1 MAFPVGPGWHKESI
15 WRKRIEIRHRQ
26 RVGHVR
32 SEGQP
37 VAQAFPNRFLTPL
50 ILGHPSQFLRQ
61 GFAAGGP
68 SPGVLQERLRGRTG
82 PGFGADA
89 MSQFNGLLLHE
100 GVIQQHQSLRGH
112 RGDGALREWGGSVA
126 VIKGLE
132 HRHHGSSPDVGIDA
146 ASGPFTRFGH
156 LPVGARSGASRQY
169 LAAERREKTPPA
181 SLQIQG
187 SRDRQQTVAQRLG
200 IQTTEILTPQQVIG
214 WIRFEGLWILHRRRL
229 HPGGRG
235 EDEPVEGFDGPALA
249 DKLAGQPIQQFRV
262 CGKASHA
269 PEIGGGSDQPSTEM
283 VMPNPVH
290 QHPGGQW
297 VGGAGDPL
305 RQGLPTTRRGQT
317 LFPDRRIA
325 PSGCP
330 QESRS
335 HFSPRRPW
343 VTSGQHL
350 HCRRRAPALTGRQC
364 PFEGRPGL
372 LDCIHAS
379 GEVFANH
386 LVGCRRALRLQLLP
400 LAFLRGFPGRNFS
413 R

>member
-1 MAFPVGPGWHKESI
+1 MESLD
-15 WRKRIEIRHRQ
+15 RPTLADEFA
-26 RVGHVR
+26 
-32 SEGQP
+32 GQP
-37 VAQAFPNRFLTPL
+37 V
-50 ILGHPSQFLRQ
+50 
-61 GFAAGGP
+61 
-68 SPGVLQERLRGRTG
+68 
-82 PGFGADA
+82 
-89 MSQFNGLLLHE
+89 
-100 GVIQQHQSLRGH
+100 
-112 RGDGALREWGGSVA
+112 
-126 VIKGLE
+126 
-132 HRHHGSSPDVGIDA
+132 
-146 ASGPFTRFGH
+146 
-156 LPVGARSGASRQY
+156 
-169 LAAERREKTPPA
+169 
-181 SLQIQG
+181 
-187 SRDRQQTVAQRLG
+187 
-200 IQTTEILTPQQVIG
+200 
-214 WIRFEGLWILHRRRL
+214 
-229 HPGGRG
+229 
-235 EDEPVEGFDGPALA
+235 
-249 DKLAGQPIQQFRV
+249 QQFRV
-262 CGKASHA
+262 SRKASHA

-290 QHPGGQW
+290 QNPGGQW

-305 RQGLPTTRRGQT
+305 RQGLTTTRCRQT

>member
-1 MAFPVGPGWHKESI
+1 
-15 WRKRIEIRHRQ
+15 
-26 RVGHVR
+26 
-32 SEGQP
+32 
-37 VAQAFPNRFLTPL
+37 
-50 ILGHPSQFLRQ
+50 
-61 GFAAGGP
+61 
-68 SPGVLQERLRGRTG
+68 
-82 PGFGADA
+82 

-100 GVIQQHQSLRGH
+100 GVIQQHQGLRGH

-156 LPVGARSGASRQY
+156 LPVGARSGASRQH

-187 SRDRQQTVAQRLG
+187 SRDRQQTVAQRFG

-214 WIRFEGLWILHRRRL
+214 WIRLEGFWILYCRRL

-249 DKLAGQPIQQFRV
+249 DELAGQPVQQFRV
-262 CGKASHA
+262 SRKASHA

-305 RQGLPTTRRGQT
+305 RQGLTTTRRGHT
-317 LFPDRRIA
+317 FLPDRRIA
-325 PSGCP
+325 PSSGP
-330 QESRS
+330 QESGS
-335 HFSPRRPW
+335 HFSTRRPW
-343 VTSGQHL
+343 VASGQHL
-350 HCRRRAPALTGRQC
+350 HCRRRATALTGRQS

-386 LVGCRRALRLQLLP
+386 LVGCRRTLRLQLLP